1 MPDPLFEPM
10 EEKMILE
17 MTARQHK
24 AEVGKCA
31 HEVNCGDLFMVGK
44 SRTTISAMV
53 LWSISLV
60 CFSALKSYK
69 ENTRYLAAF
78 LDILYA
84 HGTSVGG

>member
-53 LWSISLV
+53 L
-60 CFSALKSYK
+60 
-69 ENTRYLAAF
+69 
-78 LDILYA
+78 
-84 HGTSVGG
+84 